1 MSISSL
7 RKLAWIMDV
16 DLDVFNELEKK
27 FSNFEKKN
35 KADVSSLW
43 NEITKSNKRINDVEE
58 KAKTIPNSYRV
69 TRASSGFQ
77 TYANN

>member
-1 MSISSL
+1 
-7 RKLAWIMDV
+7 MDV

-27 FSNFEKKN
+27 FSNFEKEKKN
-35 KADVSSLW
+35 LSSLW
-43 NEITKSNKRINDVEE
+43 NEITKSKQRINDVEE

-77 TYANN
+77 AYANN